1 MTTTDTETLL
11 EQEPAADKDGEA
23 SVLGACMLATPAY
36 DPVADAARV
45 IEDGD
50 WYRPAHETVWAA
62 ITRLHGQGQPTGLPM
77 VVAELGRTGDLE
89 RIGGRVALSRMVEA
103 ACSSGEVE
111 HYAALVHGY
120 AKVRALQAALGRGL
134 QRARQTAPDAV
145 TDTVRAV
152 QTELDY
158 LAAGDRE
165 ADRHFGRL
173 GADLHAH
180 LESLESP
187 QQAAAVT
194 GLVDLDEA
202 LMMLAGN
209 VIVVAG
215 RPGMGKSALTLG
227 VAIANASSGR
237 PSLVH
242 SMEMGRREVNNRIL
256 AARSR
261 VGLRRLLKGGDAI
274 EDDDWTRLARHVPD
288 LKALPVWMDYSARV
302 SPSRVR
308 HRIQTITRETGQPPL
323 VIVDY
328 LQLMETDQRSSR
340 QSPYERVSE
349 ISRELKIVAEET
361 GAVIICCAQLNRG
374 AESREGKRPQVSD
387 LRDSGQIEQDASAII
402 LLHREDA
409 YDPYSA
415 RAGEVD
421 LILGKNRNGSICTV
435 TVAHQLHYGRI
446 RDMATVNG
454 D

>member
-1 MTTTDTETLL
+1 MTTTETEALL

-45 IEDGD
+45 IEPGD

-62 ITRLHGQGQPTGLPM
+62 ITRLHGQSQPTGLPM

-89 RIGGRVALSRMVEA
+89 RIGGRVALSRMVET

-111 HYAALVHGY
+111 YYAALVHGY

-134 QRARQTAPDAV
+134 QRARQTAPDDV

-152 QTELDY
+152 QTELDF
-158 LAAGDRE
+158 LAAGGESDK
-165 ADRHFGRL
+165 HFGRFGDRL
-173 GADLHAH
+173 DDHMRG
-180 LESLESP
+180 LETVTE
-187 QQAAAVT
+187 AAAVT
-194 GLVDLDEA
+194 GISDLDQA
-202 LMMLAGN
+202 LKMLPGN
-209 VIVVAG
+209 IIVIAG
-215 RPGMGKSALTLG
+215 RPAMGKSAVTLG
-227 VAIANASSGR
+227 IAIANAATGR
-237 PSLVH
+237 PTLVH
-242 SMEMGRREVNNRIL
+242 SIEMGETEVSNRIL

-261 VGLRRLLKGGDAI
+261 VSLRRLLDGGPAI
-274 EDDDWTRLARHVPD
+274 QDDDWTRMQRHLGD
-288 LKALPVWMDYSARV
+288 LRALPLWMDYSARV

-308 HRIQTITRETGQPPL
+308 HRIQTITRDTGQPPL

-328 LQLMETDQRSSR
+328 LQLMQTDQRSSR

-349 ISRELKIVAEET
+349 ISRELKIVAEDT

-374 AESREGKRPQVSD
+374 SEHREGKRPQVSD
-387 LRDSGQIEQDASAII
+387 LRDSGQIEQDASGII

-421 LILGKNRNGSICTV
+421 LIIGKNRNGSTCTV
-435 TVAHQLHYGRI
+435 TAAHQLHYGRI
-446 RDMATVNG
+446 RDMATLNG

>member
-1 MTTTDTETLL
+1 MTTDTEAML
-11 EQEPAADKDGEA
+11 EQPPAADKDGEA
-23 SVLGACMLATPAY
+23 SILGACMLATPAY
-36 DPVADAARV
+36 DPVADAAR
-45 IEDGD
+45 IIKDGD
-50 WYRPAHETVWAA
+50 WYRPAHETVWSA
-62 ITRLHGQGQPTGLPM
+62 IRSLHGRSEPTGLPM
-77 VVAELGRTGDLE
+77 VVAELTAMGELE
-89 RIGGRVALSRMVEA
+89 RVGGRVALSEMVRV
-103 ACSSGEVE
+103 ACSSAEVE

-120 AKVRALQAALGRGL
+120 AKVRALQASLGRGL
-134 QRARQTAPDAV
+134 QMARQTAPDAV

-152 QTELDY
+152 QTELDF
-158 LAAGDRE
+158 LAAGGE

-173 GADLHAH
+173 GDDLHAH
-180 LESLESP
+180 LESLETTEE
-187 QQAAAVT
+187 AAAVT
-194 GLVDLDEA
+194 GLVDLDEV

-209 VIVVAG
+209 VVVVAG

-237 PSLVH
+237 PTLVH
-242 SMEMGRREVNNRIL
+242 SMEMGRKEVNNRIL

-261 VGLRRLLKGGDAI
+261 VSLRRLLKGGPAI

-288 LKALPVWMDYSARV
+288 LQTLPVWMDYSSRV

-308 HRIQTITRETGQPPL
+308 HRVQTITRETGRPPL

-374 AESREGKRPQVSD
+374 AESRDGKRPQVSD

-421 LILGKNRNGSICTV
+421 LIIGKNRNGSLCTV

-446 RDMATVNG
+446 RDMAAL
-454 D
+454 DS